1 MRVRAYSLPV
11 LSNRYEISF
20 LGQDEQGNRS
30 WDSTADFH
38 GPLEPTEYEQKATVG
53 QQVAYGWLLA
63 YGRQATDEELQV
75 SIEFICEQL
84 SLLRR
89 QGHKTPLA
97 QAMTNYCQAL
107 LGSNQ
112 FLYIE

>member
-1 MRVRAYSLPV
+1 VGEEA
-11 LSNRYEISF
+11 E
-20 LGQDEQGNRS
+20 DKRS
-30 WDSTADFH
+30 WESTTDFH
-38 GPLEPTEYEQKATVG
+38 GPLEPNPHEQKATVG

-63 YGRQATDEELQV
+63 YGRQATEEELQV
-75 SIEFICEQL
+75 SIEFIREQL
-84 SLLRR
+84 SLLRS
-89 QGHKTPLA
+89 QNHKTPLS